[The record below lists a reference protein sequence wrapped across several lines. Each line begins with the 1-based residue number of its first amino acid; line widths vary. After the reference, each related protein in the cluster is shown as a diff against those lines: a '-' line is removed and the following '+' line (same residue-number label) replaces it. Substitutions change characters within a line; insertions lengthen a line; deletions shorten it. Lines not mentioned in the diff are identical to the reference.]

1 MGALRIAAVLPTH
14 RAGITVPVCTENSNP
29 NVVMVKPPEDWV

>member
-1 MGALRIAAVLPTH
+1 MAREAFIS
-14 RAGITVPVCTENSNP
+14 RVCTENSNP